1 MNTTANNTESNGNGE
16 TKTRKARL
24 PITKRFLTGE
34 GEATVSSNGV
44 TALSFQFGQEDV
56 VDVPVIE
63 FADHATALLAYGIRS
78 LLNGA
83 LVNVDTLEEAKA
95 ALLEKIAA
103 IKAGNFSDRGGERG
117 INVAQF
123 IAVLAAAN
131 NITAD
136 QARNIYAAK
145 AAALEDKE
153 IREEKDK
160 EGNVIGE
167 SDAFDRW
174 IAAVRATTEYK
185 TKASE
190 LFPRE
195 RKGKD
200 KAALAD
206 LLS

>member
-16 TKTRKARL
+16 TKARKARL
-24 PITKRFLTGE
+24 PITKRFLTAN
-34 GEATVSSNGV
+34 GEATVSSNDV
-44 TALSFQFGQEDV
+44 TALSFQFGQDV
-56 VDVPVIE
+56 VEVPVNS
-63 FADHATALLAYGIRS
+63 FADHAAALLAYGIRS

-131 NITAD
+131 NITAE

-153 IREEKDK
+153 IKEEKDK
-160 EGNVIGE
+160 DGAVIGE